1 MKIVAICGSA
11 RKGNSYSIL
20 NSIPEYYPDIDYKLL
35 MLKDLNI
42 EQCKGCYSCYLRGE
56 ETCPLKD
63 DRDMVIKEMEDA
75 DGVVFQSPVYV
86 NMITSI
92 MKRFIERV
100 GFISHRPPFHDK
112 YAMVM
117 AVAGGFGTEEANQY
131 MSDII
136 SSFGFNMVPDLELM
150 IATKSEKEN
159 EYNRMK
165 MTEAFDTLISRIKTG
180 ERNPPEIR
188 QLVMYQIFKSLST
201 RLPDYYKADH
211 QYYTNQP
218 NYPYAGKIPFY
229 KKFITKRAAAS
240 AVADMMKNR

>member
-1 MKIVAICGSA
+1 MKLLAICGSA
-11 RKGNSYSIL
+11 RKGNSYTVL
-20 NSIPEYYPDIDYKLL
+20 KSIPEIYPDIDYKLL

-42 EQCKGCYSCYLRGE
+42 EQCKGCYGCVLRGE
-56 ETCPLKD
+56 EICPLKD
-63 DRDMVIKEMEDA
+63 DRDMVVKEMEDA

-86 NMITSI
+86 NTISSI

-100 GFISHRPPFHDK
+100 GYMSHRPRFHDK

-131 MSDII
+131 MSDIF
-136 SSFGFNMVPDLELM
+136 SSFGFNMVSDLELM

-159 EYNRMK
+159 AYNRTK
-165 MTEAFDTLISRIKTG
+165 MTEAFDTLISRIRKG

-188 QLVMYQIFKSLST
+188 QLVMYEIYKALSMK
-201 RLPDYYKADH
+201 LPDYYKADH

-218 NYPYAGKIPFY
+218 DYPYEGRIPFY
-229 KKFITKRAAAS
+229 KKSIVKRAAAS